1 MKKLNVLCSDINPIH
16 REVLRNIV
24 LESGHNVDT
33 VSSASEI
40 LEKNLNYNVII
51 IEYLLPEEVNSN
63 DFIEMI
69 KQQDQD
75 ALIILISKECALLE
89 DFPYQGIDQIQMIFK
104 DINTP
109 KTINNWLQ
117 EHQSN
122 LMDKQSLSCSA
133 V

>member
-16 REVLRNIV
+16 LEVLRNIV
-24 LESGHNVDT
+24 IESGHNVDT
-33 VSSASEI
+33 VSSASEV
-40 LEKNLNYNVII
+40 LQKNLSYNVII
-51 IEYLLPEEVNSN
+51 IEYLLRDEVNSN

-75 ALIILISKECALLE
+75 TLIILISKECALLE
-89 DFPYQGIDQIQMIFK
+89 DFPYQGIDQIQLIFK
-104 DINTP
+104 DSNTP
-109 KTINNWLQ
+109 QTICNQLQ

-122 LMDKQSLSCSA
+122 LVDKQSLSCSA